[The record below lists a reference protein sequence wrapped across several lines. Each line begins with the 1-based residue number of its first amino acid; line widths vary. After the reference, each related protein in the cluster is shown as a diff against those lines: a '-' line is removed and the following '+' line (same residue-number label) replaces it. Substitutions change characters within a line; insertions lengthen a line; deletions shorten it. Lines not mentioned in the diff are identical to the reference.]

1 MDIVITYVDGNDPIW
16 KADYEKYTNVPVMQK
31 RFRDWGTLKYLLRGI
46 EVNMPFIRN
55 VYLVVSHPSQ
65 VPSWADTKNLKIVLH
80 SDIIPAEYLPTFN
93 CNPIEMHLHRI
104 EGLDEEYLYF
114 NDDLYPLKPCRPEDF
129 FRDGKGVLKFSSH
142 YIVSGMYKH
151 ICKNSDVSARKALG
165 MPSSWRFI
173 RPQHTCTAMLKSQC
187 EELYDKLEPVILNSL
202 TRTRTAENL
211 NQYLFL
217 DYQYFKG
224 LMIDEKISNKHFSV
238 ALASP
243 EKLSSYILN
252 PDRNLMCVND
262 VRLSESKYEKLRQA
276 MIEAFEVR
284 FPSKSRFE
292 K

>member
-65 VPSWADTKNLKIVLH
+65 VPSWADTENLKIVLH

-142 YIVSGMYKH
+142 YIVAGMYKH

>member
-1 MDIVITYVDGNDPIW
+1 MDIVITYVDGNDPVW
-16 KADYEKYTNVPVMQK
+16 KQDYEKYTNVPVMQK

-46 EVNMPFIRN
+46 EVNMPFVRN

-65 VPSWADTKNLKIVLH
+65 VPSWADETALKIVLH
-80 SDIIPAEYLPTFN
+80 KDIIPDAHLPTFN

-114 NDDLYPLKPCRPEDF
+114 NDDLYPLAPCRREDF
-129 FRDGKGVLKFSSH
+129 FRDGKGVLKFSRH
-142 YIVSGMYKH
+142 YIASGMYKH
-151 ICKNSDVSARKALG
+151 ICRNSDTAARKALG
-165 MPSSWRFI
+165 MRSSWAFI

-187 EELYDKLEPVILNSL
+187 EEVYSRLETEILQSL
-202 TRTRTAENL
+202 TRTRTEDNL

-217 DYQYFKG
+217 DYQYYKG

-238 ALASP
+238 ALTTP
-243 EKLSSYILN
+243 EKLYDYILN
-252 PDRNLMCVND
+252 PTRNLLCVND
-262 VRLSESKYEKLRQA
+262 VNLSEARYEALRKSMHSA
-276 MIEAFEVR
+276 LEKR